1 MTSTV
6 VTSVELQS
14 HDCLCLSMNSQYF
27 ESNFLLSSST
37 FPELFGIEF
46 LRKLSLK
53 VSAIPFLDETPFT
66 TGAKSL
72 LFLLYVFVVMFIGKL
87 EWYAYQLVSEDSK
100 GPIPFISVWV

>member
-87 EWYAYQLVSEDSK
+87 GVVRLSTSQ
-100 GPIPFISVWV
+100 